1 MRVMRTAKVGAGA
14 SDHVFAETGEDPEIE
29 VEAGISALPLEA
41 IALGVLVEGET
52 D

>member
-29 VEAGISALPLEA
+29 VEAERAAFPPRDG
-41 IALGVLVEGET
+41 ALGRLDAV
-52 D
+52 